1 MSTIEL
7 RNKLID
13 KIRKIEDVDLLNE
26 VNRLIETETSNDEIY
41 KFGAGEIMGITEA
54 ENEIKNGQFLTDE
67 EAKEDINEWLK
78 KYGRI

>member
-26 VNRLIETETSNDEIY
+26 VNRLIEPETSNDEIY
-41 KFGAGEIMGITEA
+41 KLSTGEIMGITEA
-54 ENEIKNGQFLTDE
+54 ENEIKNGQFPTDE

>member
-1 MSTIEL
+1 
-7 RNKLID
+7 
-13 KIRKIEDVDLLNE
+13 LLNE
-26 VNRLIETETSNDEIY
+26 VNRLIEPETSNDEIY
-41 KFGAGEIMGITEA
+41 KLSTGEIMGITEA